1 MMKTSIRNSA
11 WFGFSASQQ
20 WPFKM
25 LVGLI
30 LLLVNIVVLQGSAA
44 EPQTGTIVSPEPPQD
59 QYGNFAIGI
68 GLGVQQI
75 HANTEF
81 SSLPSDV
88 IAITGVGFRWDE
100 QTVSTEVVIPYVGIL
115 MGTFNKP
122 LSEMS
127 VRASEN
133 VGNDYRIVVSEL
145 DVRLIA
151 QPPSSPAE
159 FNVKF
164 EFSDPFY
171 YDRRRGHLILG
182 LGIGTPLGNPIFGWD
197 AQTGRDL
204 LGRVQSLHVSTPN
217 QINRMG
223 LVTQFYYTPVP
234 EVSTLSTLIFG
245 ATLILV
251 AKKIFQ

>member
-1 MMKTSIRNSA
+1 MKTVNRNSV
-11 WFGFSASQQ
+11 WFGFSANQRRSSRI
-20 WPFKM
+20 

-30 LLLVNIVVLQGSAA
+30 LLLISSLGLQGRAA
-44 EPQTGTIVSPEPPQD
+44 EPQKGTIVSPDPPQD

-100 QTVSTEVVIPYVGIL
+100 QTVSTEVVIPYVGIG
-115 MGTFNKP
+115 MGTFTKP

-127 VRASEN
+127 VRESEN
-133 VGNDYRIVVSEL
+133 LESDYRSVFLAEN
-145 DVRLIA
+145 VRMIA
-151 QPPSSPAE
+151 QPPSSPSE

-182 LGIGTPLGNPIFGWD
+182 LGAGTPPGTPIFGWD
-197 AQTGRDL
+197 AESRRDWRD
-204 LGRVQSLHVSTPN
+204 RVQHLSLPVPN
-217 QINRMG
+217 QVLVGG
-223 LVTQFYYTPVP
+223 LVAQFYYTPVP
-234 EVSTLSTLIFG
+234 EISTLS
-245 ATLILV
+245 ILV
-251 AKKIFQ
+251 LGAILISGGRKMFR